1 MAIDIWNDI
10 HVHCSCNCGDCIDM
24 RFFIDDDEDFCYI
37 GTSASVFYMK
47 QDGLWGTIRQ
57 RLRAAWFMLCG
68 KEYRLHE
75 LVLSW
80 EDYQN
85 FADKIEKKRKEH
97 EELLEK
103 NSTKNTCRVSSG
115 IHIV

>member
-1 MAIDIWNDI
+1 
-10 HVHCSCNCGDCIDM
+10 M

-47 QDGLWGTIRQ
+47 QEGLWGTICQ
-57 RLRAAWFMLCG
+57 RLKAAWFMLCG

-97 EELLEK
+97 EELLAK
-103 NSTKNTCRVSSG
+103 NSTENTCRVSSG

>member
-47 QDGLWGTIRQ
+47 QEGLWGTICQ
-57 RLRAAWFMLCG
+57 RLKAAWFMLRG

-85 FADKIEKKRKEH
+85 FADKIGKKRKEH
-97 EELLEK
+97 EELLAK
-103 NSTKNTCRVSSG
+103 NSTENKCRISRG

>member
-1 MAIDIWNDI
+1 MANDIWNNI
-10 HVHCSCNCGDCIDM
+10 YVRCSCNCGDCIDM

-57 RLRAAWFMLCG
+57 RLKAAWFMLCG

-80 EDYQN
+80 EDYKN

-103 NSTKNTCRVSSG
+103 NSTENTCRISSG
-115 IHIV
+115 VHIV